1 PHRALSTPSLHDAL
15 PISDEEIVS
24 NPQPGRAGARRIEIV
39 PDFNVQSILLS
50 GVSVTIMD
58 ASGGEPVFQRGA
70 YSELWPTEEDIQELL
85 DRKSTRLNSSHVK
98 ISY

>member
-85 DRKSTRLNSSHVK
+85 PLDEPRFMTTRVDN
-98 ISY
+98 Y